1 MKYDILLSTV
11 GGQNVKPY
19 LDFFQLLSTKIKEHI
34 FIDYKSGFSKERCS
48 EKYSIRIGGGYGE
61 ILEGK
66 ADAVIC
72 LEQLEAVK
80 CRFYPKESG
89 GLIVSKRRI
98 LPASVINGTTE
109 YPKDCMQKCVNDC
122 FKVFETD
129 GENSLLICCLCLRL
143 LGLSKEESL
152 NLFKEDFDDFC
163 DTLTRAYSQKYVK
176 A

>member
-1 MKYDILLSTV
+1 MICDILISAV
-11 GGQNVKPY
+11 GGQDVKPY
-19 LDFFQLLSTKIKEHI
+19 LDFFHKIASKTNTNI
-34 FIDYKSGFSKERCS
+34 FVDYKSGFSKERCS
-48 EKYSIRIGGGYGE
+48 ERYSIRIGGGYGE

-66 ADAVIC
+66 ADAVIS

-89 GLIVSKRRI
+89 GLIVSKKRI

-129 GENSLLICCLCLRL
+129 GEDYLLNCCLSLRL
-143 LGLSKEESL
+143 IGLS
-152 NLFKEDFDDFC
+152 EDETLKLVDDYPISSQ
-163 DTLTRAYSQKYVK
+163 TVKQAYAQKFVK

>member
-1 MKYDILLSTV
+1 MRFDILISAV
-11 GGQNVKPY
+11 GGQDVKPY
-19 LDFFQLLSTKIKEHI
+19 LDFFHKLALKKGEHV

-48 EKYSIRIGGGYGE
+48 EKYSIRIGGGYGD

-66 ADAVIC
+66 ADAVIS

-80 CRFYPKESG
+80 SRFYPKESG
-89 GLIVSKRRI
+89 GLIVSKKRI
-98 LPASVINGTTE
+98 LPASVLNGTTE

-129 GENSLLICCLCLRL
+129 GENYLLICYLCLRL
-143 LGLSKEESL
+143 LGFEKEETAK
-152 NLFKEDFDDFC
+152 LFEEDFGDSDV
-163 DTLTRAYSQKYVK
+163 LIKQAYAQSFVK